1 MYHFRQIECCDTLN
15 QYCCLR
21 TISGTYNR
29 PSLLFLLPQWQIA
42 VQGLCYPRQAAGQK
56 HQLMPL
62 VCAYH
67 RQYQGLPDAT
77 FLGEPS

>member
-29 PSLLFLLPQWQIA
+29 PFYSSISRNGKSQCKGYVTSLRRLQVRSIN
-42 VQGLCYPRQAAGQK
+42 
-56 HQLMPL
+56 
-62 VCAYH
+62 
-67 RQYQGLPDAT
+67 
-77 FLGEPS
+77 